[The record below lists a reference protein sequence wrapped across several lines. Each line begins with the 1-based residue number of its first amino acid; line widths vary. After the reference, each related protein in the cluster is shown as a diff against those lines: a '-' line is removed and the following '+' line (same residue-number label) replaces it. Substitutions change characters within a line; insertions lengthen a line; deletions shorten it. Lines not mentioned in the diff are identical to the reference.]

1 MTDDIRT
8 GTRATRNAK
17 KTTLTL
23 SSIFSAYESMAGS
36 SWRAAERR
44 RSCRRRAGGPHGP
57 LKPRRLRGRAGCSG
71 VVFGGP
77 PCARMLHLN
86 LKAKRYSCRGGKYAC
101 RDVLGFLRFDPS
113 PEICSQTSQ
122 YSTSHWAHAV
132 QQRWCIEL
140 RLHQI
145 LEKCC

>member
-1 MTDDIRT
+1 MYCIACTLDRWTSAAAKAAFTSSRFCAIGQQT
-8 GTRATRNAK
+8 G
-17 KTTLTL
+17 LGGEL
-23 SSIFSAYESMAGS
+23 
-36 SWRAAERR
+36 
-44 RSCRRRAGGPHGP
+44 AGGGSNFINDMKLGDSAEPFP
-57 LKPRRLRGRAGCSG
+57 PLRGGAGCSG

-77 PCARMLHLN
+77 PGAHMLHLN
-86 LKAKRYSCRGGKYAC
+86 QKAKRYSCRGGKYASS
-101 RDVLGFLRFDPS
+101 DVLGFLRFDPS
-113 PEICSQTSQ
+113 PEICSQTSP